1 MNIQRIIFTL
11 TLGLFVAGCIDRIPP
26 TSLTETRMFVTKRR
40 ILQYA
45 QAHDQLPPDLS
56 SLPQMAGYDMSLK
69 DGWGRTLSY
78 QTNSAGTVTLE
89 SLGRDGV
96 LGGSGEDA
104 DIIRSFPI
112 RDSHGAWSDEMVDW
126 SK

>member
-1 MNIQRIIFTL
+1 MNIQRITFTL

-45 QAHDQLPPDLS
+45 HTHDQLPPDLAA
-56 SLPQMAGYDMSLK
+56 LPPMTGYDTSVT
-69 DGWGRTLSY
+69 DGWSRTLSY
-78 QTNSAGTVTLE
+78 QTNTTGTVTLE
-89 SLGRDGV
+89 SLGRDGII
-96 LGGSGEDA
+96 GGSGADA

-112 RDSHGAWSDEMVDW
+112 RDARGAWSDEMVDW